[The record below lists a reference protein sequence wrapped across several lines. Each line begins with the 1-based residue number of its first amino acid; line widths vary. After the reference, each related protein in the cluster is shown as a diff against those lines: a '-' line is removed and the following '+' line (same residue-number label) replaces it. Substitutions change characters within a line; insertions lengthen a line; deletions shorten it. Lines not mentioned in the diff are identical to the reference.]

1 MSALDLNERLTGLI
15 AEIDQVNEE
24 TKILT
29 AKRTAAL
36 SEQNEATATTIRH
49 QLQELQERLEDI
61 TFMKIAVEGKLRV
74 YKGNA
79 QKAAGIRKQ
88 IAGEFWPQ
96 GTKALS
102 KVEQAV
108 KDLSNAIGEMDGLN
122 ATIFALTAEHE
133 RLIGESVPVPSISN
147 VIPQDLRRVV
157 GIRLPELPETLELKV
172 RSQVIR
178 EAEERQEA
186 ALNERISKQKTL
198 VLPYLESADMT
209 YPKCKTCSRELLLV
223 GGAVYAGSSTST
235 EDAPREK
242 AFRLM
247 FRCEDGRHNGSQGF
261 IRIEGGAY
269 STAPLTD
276 LEIDRER

>member
-1 MSALDLNERLTGLI
+1 MSAIDLHERLTGLI
-15 AEIDQVNEE
+15 AEIEEVNEQRE
-24 TKILT
+24 ILA

-36 SEQNEATATTIRH
+36 SEQNEASATTIRH
-49 QLQELQERLEDI
+49 QLQELQEHLEDI
-61 TFMKIAVEGKLRV
+61 TFMRLAVEGKLRV

-88 IAGEFWPQ
+88 IAGDLWPA
-96 GTKALS
+96 GTKTLS
-102 KVEQAV
+102 KIQQAV
-108 KDLSNAIGEMDGLN
+108 TDLSNAIQEMDQLN
-122 ATIFALTAEHE
+122 GTIFSLTAEHE
-133 RLIGESVPVPSISN
+133 KLIGESVPVPAISN

-178 EAEERQEA
+178 ETEERQEA
-186 ALNERISKQKTL
+186 ILNERISKQKTL

-223 GGAVYAGSSTST
+223 GGAVYAGSST
-235 EDAPREK
+235 EDGIREK
-242 AFRLM
+242 AFRLQ
-247 FRCEDGRHNGSQGF
+247 FRCEAGPHNGRQGF
-261 IRIEGGAY
+261 VQVDGGPY
-269 STAPLTD
+269 MSAPLSQ